1 MEFGTESSWEYR
13 LGPGRRAPGAR
24 SWGPAREPEGVGVG
38 TENGAHEITDAVRHE
53 CSWDSRATFAA
64 VNS

>member
-13 LGPGRRAPGAR
+13 LGPSRRAPGTCSR
-24 SWGPAREPEGVGVG
+24 GTAREPEGVDVG
-38 TENGAHEITDAVRHE
+38 ATNGAHETTDAVRHG
-53 CSWDSRATFAA
+53 CLWDSRATFAA